1 MKLIMTEKDL
11 YQVIETMDGMNE
23 LLNTWEE
30 GCNIRGF
37 PKDALL
43 RFMRAAGHLSGA
55 LGNTVG
61 NIASNLDEGQPRE
74 PSIYDFIERTEPDQ
88 GAARQ

>member
-1 MKLIMTEKDL
+1 
-11 YQVIETMDGMNE
+11 
-23 LLNTWEE
+23 
-30 GCNIRGF
+30 
-37 PKDALL
+37 
-43 RFMRAAGHLSGA
+43 MRAAGHLSGA